1 MITLPKILLLLAL
14 LGVFILAHLA
24 LKHLRISVILQQVC
38 KRLIVIN
45 FRLRGKAL
53 TDEEAE
59 EELAKL
65 MEEFEKGE

>member
-1 MITLPKILLLLAL
+1 MNTYTTVLFLLTVL
-14 LGVFILAHLA
+14 VIFILAHMA
-24 LKHLRISVILQQVC
+24 LKHLRTSQILKQIC
-38 KRLIVIN
+38 KGLIVIN

-53 TDEEAE
+53 TDEEVE